1 MNNAERVNLI
11 STRLQQAL
19 SPTVLQVI
27 DDSDQHIGHAG
38 AKSGAGHFT
47 VIIASPQFADLS
59 RVACHRLINQALR
72 DLFTSEI
79 HALSI
84 QIVHTNPQS

>member
-1 MNNAERVNLI
+1 MNNTERVELI
-11 STRLQQAL
+11 TTRIKQAL

-38 AKSGAGHFT
+38 AQSGAGHFT
-47 VIIASPQFADLS
+47 IIIASPYFSDLS
-59 RVACHRLINQALR
+59 RVACHRLINQTLE

-84 QIVHTNPQS
+84 KIVHNNPHP